1 MTKAQKLARSHF
13 FNYTIFRN
21 DGGSHAK
28 YMMNNDIDQDSE
40 TARLLDEMYDP
51 SGEKSRERFYEQY
64 SFMRPKTRKLVP
76 IIGK

>member
-1 MTKAQKLARSHF
+1 MTRAQRLAKSHF
-13 FNYTIFRN
+13 FNYQIFRN

-51 SGEKSRERFYEQY
+51 LGDKSRDRFYKQY
-64 SFMRPKTRKLVP
+64 PFMRPQTRKLVP
-76 IIGK
+76 IIRK